1 MLLLISMP
9 ARASPFCA
17 YRQTCI
23 GSRGPKPLQTMAFSS
38 GREPRL
44 HAVGAAA
51 VVPGRRLARLLGAA
65 LAVVMFTAGVS
76 LLPGPG
82 MAEGQA
88 MAGAFPQRWTLSDS
102 AGQRWGLVLFEQ
114 PDDADPAGPR
124 LRLNA
129 LTPGLRID
137 HLRPLQIDD
146 GAGQQWQLPNRSE
159 ELVAAE
165 ETALPQGAA
174 QFDAAALVPA
184 PSDLRPLRLLVPVA
198 NGAADVALMLG
209 ADPTKQL
216 ARRAADL

>member
-1 MLLLISMP
+1 
-9 ARASPFCA
+9 
-17 YRQTCI
+17 
-23 GSRGPKPLQTMAFSS
+23 MAVSS

-44 HAVGAAA
+44 RAVGATA
-51 VVPGRRLARLLGAA
+51 VVPGRLLARLLVAA
-65 LAVVMFTAGVS
+65 LAVVMFTAGLS

-88 MAGAFPQRWTLSDS
+88 MAGASPQHWTLSDA

-114 PDDADPAGPR
+114 PDHTYPAGPR

-129 LTPGLRID
+129 LTPGLQID

-159 ELVAAE
+159 ELVAAG

-174 QFDAAALVPA
+174 QFDAAGLMPA